1 MLCRFLSLNLLEFCH
16 IYCSCILSFS
26 LFITGPI
33 DPRGTLPTGF
43 PTGPG
48 TGGRFVV
55 PSLGGRYP
63 SFCALLKLFSNINNC
78 ILFSFFLIVSHWCSV
93 LFNKCICFNLYLL
106 CLSFKLFPTCLLL
119 WNPFSYAF
127 LLYSNSTHTNGF
139 LIYPNV

>member
-1 MLCRFLSLNLLEFCH
+1 MLCLFLSLNLLEFCH
-16 IYCSCILSFS
+16 IYCICILSFS

-78 ILFSFFLIVSHWCSV
+78 ILFSFFLIVSHYAVSFSTNAFALIYIYSV
-93 LFNKCICFNLYLL
+93 F
-106 CLSFKLFPTCLLL
+106 LSSYSQPASYCKILFPMHFYCIQIQ
-119 WNPFSYAF
+119 
-127 LLYSNSTHTNGF
+127 HTPMVF
-139 LIYPNV
+139 